1 MKIFRF
7 FILICLLLP
16 ILSVAADVPA
26 ATLINDLQGV
36 YKHRFMGGTYNG
48 SETWQAEDVV
58 EIVPFDDSHIYVRAS
73 LEFGNG
79 HLCGIWGI
87 AEYENGA
94 FVYHEPEKLRQGDPS
109 CTLKI
114 SATNSDLVLTD
125 IDSANEDSTCSMHC
139 GARGSLANY
148 TIARSSKRKIR
159 YLERLKAS
167 RQYLEAADAFKE
179 KQSLTSRSSGTA
191 AKDAAA
197 P

>member
-1 MKIFRF
+1 MKLFRF
-7 FILICLLLP
+7 CILTCLLLP
-16 ILSVAADVPA
+16 IPSRAADLPA
-26 ATLINDLQGV
+26 VSLINDLKGV
-36 YKHRFMGGTYNG
+36 YKHRFMGATYNG

-73 LEFGNG
+73 LEFDNG

-109 CTLKI
+109 CTLRV
-114 SATNSDLVLTD
+114 SATKNDLLLTD
-125 IDSANEDSTCSMHC
+125 IDSTSEDSTCRMHC

-179 KQSLTSRSSGTA
+179 KQSLTRSSGTG
-191 AKDAAA
+191 AKDAEA